1 MKIAWPKG
9 LLPVVR
15 KVLGRYQS
23 VLLVLAVGIL
33 LLLLP
38 LGGGGEEASP
48 PTGQGQENF
57 SLVEFEEKLSKTL
70 SQIKGAEETQ
80 VVLSLKSGSRQ
91 VLAQDTQRG
100 AEGDAS
106 SSTVTLGR
114 GSGNQEVVP
123 LQTLAPQFQ
132 GALVVCPGGE
142 DPEVCLQII
151 QAVSALTGLGSDRI
165 SVCPSQP

>member
-1 MKIAWPKG
+1 MRGGTWSDLIPPHTRPGFAGPPSRKERVKISPGGSKSLRGYCKTWVFG
-9 LLPVVR
+9 L
-15 KVLGRYQS
+15 
-23 VLLVLAVGIL
+23 
-33 LLLLP
+33 
-38 LGGGGEEASP
+38 
-48 PTGQGQENF
+48 
-57 SLVEFEEKLSKTL
+57 
-70 SQIKGAEETQ
+70 
-80 VVLSLKSGSRQ
+80 SGRQ